1 VTFKTRRAQVS
12 AAQVPVISQQYPKVT
27 ALPAPAPSDIIWANV
42 SATPEHT
49 ENVAYATSMMYYT
62 GAGWLLLW
70 WVLFACGVIA
80 VASLVVYCNIGSL

>member
-1 VTFKTRRAQVS
+1 LCFVPGFVTFKTRRAQVS

-27 ALPAPAPSDIIWANV
+27 ALPAPAPSDIIWSNV

-62 GAGWLLLW
+62 GAGCVLVW
-70 WVLFACGVIA
+70 WVLLPAALKQCHRR
-80 VASLVVYCNIGSL
+80 